1 MNSGHSYKDFFFTLC
16 VRTIILNLKS
26 GISLGSIH
34 RKWVTNV
41 FFYNFLNNTHFRWK
55 NIYTTLIQRK
65 LLFHLLPLYHFRILS
80 FYFTNLNYTKYSI
93 FEIKDHL
100 VYTSQTCSWIV
111 PEYSMLREIYI
122 KKLKYFSWN
131 GPTTMKMCS
140 LLN

>member
-1 MNSGHSYKDFFFTLC
+1 MCEDNNSKFKKRDFTWIDSPQESDEC
-16 VRTIILNLKS
+16 
-26 GISLGSIH
+26 
-34 RKWVTNV
+34 